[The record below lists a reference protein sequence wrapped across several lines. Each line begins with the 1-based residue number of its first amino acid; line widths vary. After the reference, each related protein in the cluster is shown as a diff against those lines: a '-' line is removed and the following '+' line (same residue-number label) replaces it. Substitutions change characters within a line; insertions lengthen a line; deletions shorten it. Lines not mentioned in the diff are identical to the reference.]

1 MSCEQNVA
9 GGLVY
14 GRRRKTGKLP
24 TNPNRGGPSG
34 IKKWKM
40 ENVTSAKLST
50 TNSHTAWQLVIRF
63 CICLGG
69 HTPNSIN
76 YVKSSVLAHFAAGG
90 SSNSVI
96 LDAHVV
102 ERENQFLAAE
112 ADDEAAEDLCLHA
125 TRSNAFLK
133 AWKSTR
139 L

>member
-1 MSCEQNVA
+1 MGCEQNVA

-24 TNPNRGGPSG
+24 TNPNWGGPSG

-69 HTPNSIN
+69 HTQS
-76 YVKSSVLAHFAAGG
+76 
-90 SSNSVI
+90 
-96 LDAHVV
+96 
-102 ERENQFLAAE
+102 
-112 ADDEAAEDLCLHA
+112 CL
-125 TRSNAFLK
+125 RSLYQK
-133 AWKSTR
+133 YCVCYK
-139 L
+139 